1 MSNNNPQSGP
11 VDSSLEHCF
20 TNIFALTDFGGIQY
34 RKYVLKEDKEYK
46 NSLDDP
52 LVKSYA
58 LCQKKSVLSAW
69 FRSKRESSGNQNPC
83 AFSKF
88 SKELWVFWYGSGE
101 FPNANDCIL
110 PQLCEQERGNWR
122 QGLSYETRT
131 ALFRALHNVV
141 ERCLLIKGFVRLGKW
156 FIQPYKPNCNNDYTQ
171 YSVSF
176 SFFLH
181 GESTVCASLDLREH
195 PLIQRAN
202 LGHLQ
207 YCTQKRKTIPVTR
220 ELDALPFNLV
230 ILAPY
235 GIMADLVG
243 LAQCEKSEQE
253 LAEEFEMWSSFYPIR
268 TQGEQTLDVSE
279 TKQPFCVRS
288 SQAASGVRNTGNQRY
303 SKSAADKRP
312 NVPESSNEPVQ
323 SRPVFVEVLIGG
335 YRVRY
340 PFCYVLVPEPCD
352 EFKFCDFAASGDD
365 SKHPMSDGPASTQP
379 SFPVPSTRISAS
391 LVARESSSSEPTSWR
406 LQKRGSR
413 PTFRPR
419 SIEILRENL
428 LFANATLHSDL
439 SFDVR
444 RLFLAER
451 ILERSYQYNL
461 SFTPIST
468 KEPNSK
474 CPIFARGG
482 AFDEGGSYL
491 RESDS
496 GGAEQVESHAWS
508 AHNLRAKCNCC
519 CRRRG
524 NSRRPLTSFHQ
535 SENVTRQALRN
546 LVHEIDSFC
555 EQTQSPAT
563 PIPTFSIP
571 HDPSMPTLSPQQ
583 PTSSSTSTAIPNA
596 TGSCPEK
603 STGEQQIQPDNI
615 LLSLAS
621 GTALP
626 NGLISVE
633 HSSSSTNQYTKLVH
647 QPTMSVVRKR
657 PPNSWLKELA
667 MRPSQ
672 TLHSDTQR
680 RPALCLALVDSQ
692 ECERM
697 SPSESLFPPLPAAV
711 SPQGNL
717 KTSEESLIDEYC
729 PLNAKRARFVGNGL
743 LSNDPLL
750 FSSQDNCSQ
759 MLVDNTQTADLQFDH
774 VPVTPDTPVDG
785 PDFCDDFENINV
797 TGELTSFSNTL
808 PGVTNISTNNLLSR
822 TLGLLPPKGVSLAS
836 STGSGPIGPA
846 ELALM
851 LPTPPSQDAPQPSP
865 VDGVATT
872 TAPTAPGTRGPM
884 MKLNDSPVGHHFEPS
899 VLCISDQP
907 TNACHSSHS
916 TWSHSYLQATQTLL
930 DLAKQPC
937 AFSYGFST
945 LDPDR
950 DWSFSFPCVAYQGM
964 TSNYQRPEADL
975 VAFKRALPH
984 LSFAFDHRALTTTL
998 KPVAQD
1004 PTVVP
1009 ASLLSPEQ
1017 NLGTTDRSI
1026 SGQRTTGVLSPMVGS
1041 GPVQTSHRDSGLS
1054 DQRSSPQ
1061 TNWPTTNTVLSRLV
1075 SLQCAPENDG
1085 LVDISP
1091 NREDLSERLLG
1102 VTEADGLLVNIMLS
1116 DSMLNLFKDHNFD
1129 SCNICECTSSVLGS
1143 EIDVYLCK
1151 PTATPNGSNMKAPR
1165 SSTASVGSTGGGSIG
1180 SVNAFVAHDLVSGFG
1195 FTRDCKC
1202 GFSAVM
1208 NQKFVVNGNLF
1219 YEDEIDV
1226 TNLSVRAER
1235 DSTRSSYS
1243 VVPTYRH
1250 TAGWWNSASVQTP
1263 LPLLQEL
1270 FRSVYDEFTVRHL
1283 TDYLRRSNLPSP
1295 FTVPKENMLE
1305 YDDACALV
1313 SAALEEASPSGG
1325 QKPIDSTERR
1335 VLIHPSYILKGQSR
1349 IPENHNDQIRL
1360 LTVTVLPYVTN
1371 GITSGKVAVYLK
1383 PFILWFQ
1390 TMRPWLQE
1398 AISST
1403 RLLESNYTVDGPLTW
1418 KAFHQLAGR
1427 GTDETCKPQPVPQIR
1442 VSSSDREHM
1451 MISPFALRDW
1461 DRLSLE
1467 PLSRPKQL
1475 FYAVVTPL
1483 EFEEVDQQ
1491 DRKFSMTAPDH
1502 LNHAFGGRENVFKYE
1517 GKRCITDCL
1526 ARFFREL
1533 SHTYENCK
1541 LGQHLPFYKPNNN
1554 NPETAFIAVRSFED
1568 DGTMCNTAR
1577 NSTIPVDVFRTLVS
1591 QLQSHYCNPE
1601 ALLNKLQSYVTVAAN
1616 CTLNTLKEHGVNVI
1630 PNNAFHHVT
1639 VGCPL
1644 EAAELFPKWSSKS
1657 EEMKREADKVTTDP
1671 KTKPRFDRQRTGSIR
1686 GHSSTSP
1693 CNGLGPMTTSLDTS
1707 SWCKAS
1713 DAYLIIYLVNPFSQG
1728 FHKRSIYAPAYTLV
1742 GPQDSSAHADVP
1754 TDSAE
1759 RSSVLFVAYCLSQD
1773 QQWLLASFTDEQGC
1787 LIDQAFINIRVPSS
1801 YFTDL
1806 EQHKS
1811 QWSNHDRHHPSPRR
1825 IGLALLWDYMINLLS
1840 RTSNPWRVVIG
1851 RIGRLGHGELKGWN
1865 GLLGR
1870 KSLQDVNRFF
1880 REQCAACSASASV
1893 PATLICNGTRATLNL
1908 VNSSSGANSCTHE
1921 LPSLVSACLVSLEPQ
1936 STFRV
1941 YPGVGAGSNESWG
1954 GSGVSGGGGGGGSG
1968 GAGGGSTSGGTGAGG
1983 PGGAFCGVSPSPF
1996 MTRTMMMVGNSV
2008 IASDVPT
2015 TTHILVFPTSTSA
2028 SGHSVPYRSSLLI
2041 FAQEHDASA
2050 LADVISGM
2058 GQDDMNVFEWLRS
2071 GNTELGDLDAH
2082 GNAAAAMLDALDN
2095 PAGLDFSLAGLG
2107 AAVGGAV
2114 VNDTTNDR
2122 SVGCHGLT
2130 DPNDHDLDQ
2139 VDYSR
2144 GYDRVS
2150 DVVGMHGLRS
2160 NVMDLAGSMVNGL
2173 SGPSGRYG
2181 GRVNDQATPSN
2192 ILNTMPFGAHDP
2204 PVSVTCSIRTTP
2216 FGWFFFSNVF
2226 RSSSPYRTL
2235 FLMNL
2240 TPLDT

>member
-1 MSNNNPQSGP
+1 
-11 VDSSLEHCF
+11 
-20 TNIFALTDFGGIQY
+20 
-34 RKYVLKEDKEYK
+34 
-46 NSLDDP
+46 
-52 LVKSYA
+52 
-58 LCQKKSVLSAW
+58 
-69 FRSKRESSGNQNPC
+69 
-83 AFSKF
+83 
-88 SKELWVFWYGSGE
+88 
-101 FPNANDCIL
+101 
-110 PQLCEQERGNWR
+110 
-122 QGLSYETRT
+122 
-131 ALFRALHNVV
+131 
-141 ERCLLIKGFVRLGKW
+141 
-156 FIQPYKPNCNNDYTQ
+156 
-171 YSVSF
+171 
-176 SFFLH
+176 
-181 GESTVCASLDLREH
+181 
-195 PLIQRAN
+195 
-202 LGHLQ
+202 
-207 YCTQKRKTIPVTR
+207 
-220 ELDALPFNLV
+220 
-230 ILAPY
+230 
-235 GIMADLVG
+235 MADLVG

-253 LAEEFEMWSSFYPIR
+253 LAEEFEMWSNFYPIR

-303 SKSAADKRP
+303 SKGAADKRP
-312 NVPESSNEPVQ
+312 TVAESSSEPVQ

-340 PFCYVLVPEPCD
+340 PFCYVLVPEPCN
-352 EFKFCDFAASGDD
+352 EFKFCDFVASGDD

-496 GGAEQVESHAWS
+496 GGAEQVESYAWS

-633 HSSSSTNQYTKLVH
+633 HSSGSTSQYTKLVH
-647 QPTMSVVRKR
+647 QPSMSVVRNR

-667 MRPSQ
+667 TRPSQ
-672 TLHSDTQR
+672 TLHSDTR
-680 RPALCLALVDSQ
+680 KRPALCLALVDSE

-697 SPSESLFPPLPAAV
+697 SPSESLFLPLPAAV
-711 SPQGNL
+711 SPQGSL

-797 TGELTSFSNTL
+797 AGELTSFSNTF
-808 PGVTNISTNNLLSR
+808 PGVTNISTNSLLSR

-872 TAPTAPGTRGPM
+872 TAPTAPGTKGPM
-884 MKLNDSPVGHHFEPS
+884 VKLNDSPVGHHFEPS

-1085 LVDISP
+1085 LVDVSP

-1165 SSTASVGSTGGGSIG
+1165 SSTVSVGSTGGGGIG
-1180 SVNAFVAHDLVSGFG
+1180 SANAFVAHDLVSGFG

-1360 LTVTVLPYVTN
+1360 LTATVLPYVTN
-1371 GITSGKVAVYLK
+1371 GITSGKVAVYSK

-1442 VSSSDREHM
+1442 VGSSDREHM

-1502 LNHAFGGRENVFKYE
+1502 LNHAFGGRETVLKYD

-1568 DGTMCNTAR
+1568 DGMMCNAAR

-1591 QLQSHYCNPE
+1591 QLQSQYCNPE
-1601 ALLNKLQSYVTVAAN
+1601 ALLNKLQSYITVAAN

-1639 VGCPL
+1639 VACPL

-1657 EEMKREADKVTTDP
+1657 EEIKREADKVATDP

-1713 DAYLIIYLVNPFSQG
+1713 DAYLIIYLVNPFSQICDMNKELCRIITQAFIGCAQDILSSLPLSWRPRVTVKLLPLEHVISNYLPHLRPMALALYSSVNRFIEPTLLNANRTLTGIGPAAEKELITNEKEG

-1773 QQWLLASFTDEQGC
+1773 QQWLLASFTDEQGY

-2028 SGHSVPYRSSLLI
+2028 SGHS
-2041 FAQEHDASA
+2041 EHDASA

-2181 GRVNDQATPSN
+2181 GRVNDQATPSSV
-2192 ILNTMPFGAHDP
+2192 LNTMPFGAHDP
-2204 PVSVTCSIRTTP
+2204 PDEVTNLMQQPLAMGYYISTAPTGPLPSWFWASCPHASYQYPVCLKSALHIQTSLVGMDDAAAAAAVGAAVSTANSGSVGAGVTGSDRLTHLLDSTSTCDVLRYVLESYNALSWLTVNPITNDR
-2216 FGWFFFSNVF
+2216 
-2226 RSSSPYRTL
+2226 RSCLPIHILLLCQLYQAL
-2235 FLMNL
+2235 EAFM
-2240 TPLDT
+2240 